1 MDTFIIILLVILVL
15 IYIGK
20 KAFFTEPFA
29 NANANTHTNE
39 PIKLFVFVSGHCPHC
54 HTYLNNHHNDVS
66 TACKS
71 RGIEVEKVQ
80 SDGSEKS
87 NELFNK
93 YDVQFIPAGILV
105 KGDKVHKKL
114 GSNVTP
120 QSVLEAL
127 EK

>member
-1 MDTFIIILLVILVL
+1 METFVIILLVILVL
-15 IYIGK
+15 IYIGQ
-20 KAFFTEPFA
+20 KAFFNEPFA
-29 NANANTHTNE
+29 NINGE
-39 PIKLFVFVSGHCPHC
+39 PIKLFVFVSDHCPHC
-54 HTYLNNHHNDVS
+54 HTYLNNHHTDVS

-80 SDGSEKS
+80 SDGSAKS

-105 KGDKVHKKL
+105 KGDKVYKNL

-120 QSVLEAL
+120 QSVLKAIEN
-127 EK
+127 